1 MKIGHRDTIGSID
14 IPLCSVL
21 YIFGLSRVNLGKE
34 AWSWVY
40 RMELVAR
47 LGVVEGVW
55 NVMTHPDRARRAL
68 KARESEFE

>member
-1 MKIGHRDTIGSID
+1 M
-14 IPLCSVL
+14 
-21 YIFGLSRVNLGKE
+21 NLGKE

-55 NVMTHPDRARRAL
+55 NVMTHPDRARKAL